1 MGADRFGNKP
11 VKVLLDVC
19 TPKQV
24 RQALPGHDVQTAV
37 KMGWGELE
45 NGDLLIAAQ
54 KAGFDLLIICDK
66 NMRYQQNLRGRAIAI
81 LELWT
86 NHRPTLERHWQYIR
100 EASEAM
106 RPGEY
111 RALPAPE

>member
-1 MGADRFGNKP
+1 M
-11 VKVLLDVC
+11 KVLLDVC

-45 NGDLLIAAQ
+45 NGDLIASAE
-54 KAGFDLLIICDK
+54 KAGFDLLIVCDK
-66 NMRYQQNLRGRAIAI
+66 NMSHQQNLRRRAIAI

-86 NHRPTLERHWQYIR
+86 NHRPTLEKHWPYIR
-100 EASEAM
+100 QAAEGLA
-106 RPGEY
+106 PGQY
-111 RALPAPE
+111 RALRLPD